1 MLLYIEQKVQFFR
14 WLIFPGG
21 FNFRYAGNLLMTF
34 RVQARTGNRSW
45 GTIFLSLERTQLS
58 RTNGIIMNDPIVLGK
73 KERTHRTRCILNQ
86 ECAGAYER
94 EPGCTGP
101 PSCAPPNWEGDTQG
115 GLVKYNI
122 WRSVKKKLGFLK
134 LTPQY

>member
-1 MLLYIEQKVQFFR
+1 
-14 WLIFPGG
+14 
-21 FNFRYAGNLLMTF
+21 MTF
-34 RVQARTGNRSW
+34 RVQARTENRSW
-45 GTIFLSLERTQLS
+45 GTIVLSLERTVLS

-101 PSCAPPNWEGDTQG
+101 PSCAPPPTGRGTHKG

>member
-45 GTIFLSLERTQLS
+45 GTIFISLERTELS

-101 PSCAPPNWEGDTQG
+101 PSCAPPPTGRGTHKGGGSLNITSGD
-115 GLVKYNI
+115 LL
-122 WRSVKKKLGFLK
+122 KKNSDS
-134 LTPQY
+134 